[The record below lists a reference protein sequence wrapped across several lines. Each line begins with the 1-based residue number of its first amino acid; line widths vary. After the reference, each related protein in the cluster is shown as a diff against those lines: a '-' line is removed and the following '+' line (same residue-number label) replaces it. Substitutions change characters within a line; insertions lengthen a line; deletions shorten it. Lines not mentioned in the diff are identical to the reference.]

1 MNSASI
7 IGNLTKDPDSRITSN
22 GINVCSFTVA
32 VNRRR
37 TEGTDYFRVTTWR
50 ALADICTK
58 YLGKGKKIYV
68 RGPVSVSTYQG
79 QDGQTRAT
87 MEINADEVEF
97 LFPKEKEEHK
107 ENQGYVEVNSDNL
120 PWG

>member
-58 YLGKGKKIYV
+58 YLGKGKKVYV
-68 RGPVSVSTYQG
+68 RGPVSVSTYHG

-87 MEINADEVEF
+87 MEINAEEVEF
-97 LFPKEKEEHK
+97 LFPKEKEEEHK
-107 ENQGYVEVNSDNL
+107 NTGFVEVNSDDI
-120 PWG
+120 PF

>member
-7 IGNLTKDPDSRITSN
+7 IGNLTKDPDSRVTSN

-58 YLGKGKKIYV
+58 YLGKGKKVYV

-87 MEINADEVEF
+87 MEINAEEVEF
-97 LFPKEKEEHK
+97 LFPKEKEEEHK
-107 ENQGYVEVNSDNL
+107 NTGFVEVNLDDI
-120 PWG
+120 PF